1 MRVVILKNADAVAKS
16 AAEESIRRIG
26 LADLAG
32 TAGLVGTAG
41 LDSVKTPLEKPVVV
55 GLATG
60 GTPLGLYREW
70 IHAYQAGQISFAN
83 TMSFNLDEYVG
94 IPPRDPRSYHAYM
107 HENLFRHIDIPPGRS
122 FIPKT
127 DVSNLDESAA
137 DYEWKIEQ
145 AGGIDYQILGIGS
158 DGHIGFNEMGS
169 SLASRT
175 RVKTLTKK
183 TRMDNARYFDSFDA
197 VPKMAITMG
206 IGTIMNARS
215 ILLLATGA
223 GKAKAIRDTAE
234 GPVTAMVPASVL
246 QFHDDV
252 TLMIDEEAAKDLS
265 HREYYLE
272 SEANRRR
279 IELAESTGLQI
290 E

>member
-1 MRVVILKNADAVAKS
+1 VRVVILKNADAVAKS

-26 LADLAG
+26 LADL
-32 TAGLVGTAG
+32 VGTAG
-41 LDSVKTPLEKPVVV
+41 LDSVKIPLEKPVVV

-70 IHAYQAGQISFAN
+70 IRACQAGQISFAN

-94 IPPRDPRSYHAYM
+94 LPPEDPRSYHAYM

-122 FIPKT
+122 FLPKT
-127 DVSNLDESAA
+127 DVGNLEESAA

-197 VPKMAITMG
+197 VPTMAITMG

-252 TLMIDEEAAKDLS
+252 TLMIDEEAAKELS

>member
-1 MRVVILKNADAVAKS
+1 MRVVILKNADAVAQA
-16 AAEESIRRIG
+16 AAEESIHRIG
-26 LADLAG
+26 LADLNTSA
-32 TAGLVGTAG
+32 
-41 LDSVKTPLEKPVVV
+41 TPLEKPVVI

-60 GTPLGLYREW
+60 GTPLGLYRAW
-70 IHAYQAGQISFAN
+70 IQAYQSGKISFAN

-94 IPPRDPRSYHAYM
+94 IPPDDPRSYHAYM
-107 HENLFRHIDIPPGRS
+107 SENLFRHIDIPTGRS
-122 FIPKT
+122 FIPRT
-127 DVSNLDESAA
+127 DVSDLEASAA

-183 TRMDNARYFDSFDA
+183 TRMDNARYFDTLEA
-197 VPKMAITMG
+197 VPTMAITMG

-223 GKAKAIRDTAE
+223 GKSKAIRDTVE

-252 TLMIDEEAAKDLS
+252 TLMIDEEAAQDLLQ
-265 HREYYLE
+265 REYYLE

-279 IELAESTGLQI
+279 IAQTH
-290 E
+290 

>member
-1 MRVVILKNADAVAKS
+1 MRVVILKNADAVAKA
-16 AAEESIRRIG
+16 AAEESIHRIG
-26 LADLAG
+26 LADLDTSA
-32 TAGLVGTAG
+32 AP
-41 LDSVKTPLEKPVVV
+41 LDKPVVI

-70 IHAYQAGQISFAN
+70 IQAYRSGQISFAN

-94 IPPRDPRSYHAYM
+94 LPPEDPRSYHAYM
-107 HENLFRHIDIPPGRS
+107 HENLFRHIDIPNGRS

-127 DVSNLDESAA
+127 DVNDLDESAA

-169 SLASRT
+169 SLASKT

-183 TRMDNARYFDSFDA
+183 TRLDNARYFDSFEA
-197 VPKMAITMG
+197 VPSMAITMG
-206 IGTIMNARS
+206 IGTIMSARS
-215 ILLLATGA
+215 ILLLATGP
-223 GKAKAIRDTAE
+223 GKAKAIRDTVE

-252 TLMIDEEAAKDLS
+252 TVMIDEEAAKDLTQ
-265 HREYYLE
+265 REYYLE
-272 SEANRRR
+272 SEANRKR
-279 IELAESTGLQI
+279 IELAQ
-290 E
+290 